1 MNILSTPHPVIF
13 LISAPSGAG
22 KTTLCHRLLG
32 ECPKLKYSVSSTT
45 RLPREGEIDGVDYD
59 FLSRADFDQRVADG
73 SFLEYAEVH
82 GNGYGTC
89 LETLE
94 KLFKAGYSVLMDVD
108 VQGAAHIRRNL
119 QKESIDPAMR
129 NSFVDVFIS
138 PPSLQSLRER
148 LEGRGKDAADVIE
161 ERLKNAS
168 VEMSQA
174 GLYEFQIVNDNLD
187 TAYDELLAVYKAS
200 TLKTIC
206 VD

>member
-1 MNILSTPHPVIF
+1 MNIVSTPHPVIF

-45 RLPREGEIDGVDYD
+45 RPPREGEINGVDYD
-59 FLSRADFDQRVADG
+59 FLSREEFDQRVADG
-73 SFLEYAEVH
+73 RFLEYAEVH

-89 LETLE
+89 LETLQR
-94 KLFKAGYSVLMDVD
+94 FFTSGYSVLMDVD

-129 NSFVDVFIS
+129 KSFVDVFIS

-148 LEGRGKDAADVIE
+148 LEGRAKDAAEVIE
-161 ERLKNAS
+161 ERLKNAAD
-168 VEMSQA
+168 EMSQA
-174 GLYEFQIVNDNLD
+174 GLYEFQIINDNLD
-187 TAYDELLAVYKAS
+187 MAYDELLAVYKAS

-206 VD
+206 L